1 MMGRRLRRLLKSFLA
16 YEYVRYLLAGKWFI
30 LSVTSLFVVGSLVYY
45 ALQREEYLSES
56 EFIPPNLQM
65 LPVRSGAAVIPGG
78 ADDITQIIAYLS
90 SDQTRG
96 KIVRLYHLVER
107 YDIQASSPRTKA
119 KKIEALLDRN
129 IFITRTKAQTIR
141 IQVYDVNPD
150 TAYMI
155 NQFLLQEAENF
166 CRGIAKYKDYYDN
179 SVASFDS
186 IKVEMAS
193 LERTLSEFRYKYKV
207 FTLSDAQ
214 ESPTQTAIQ
223 LMLNNPDALRQYD
236 KVVSMETRMR
246 RFQELYTRLYE
257 RVEDARVTLNTYPLL
272 IIMVDP
278 PFKSD
283 FPDRPRLLR
292 NTVLAGAIGF
302 LLSAFLVVY
311 VGMLGF
317 FAEEVEEAEERDLI
331 AEKA

>member
-1 MMGRRLRRLLKSFLA
+1 MMGRLRRLRKSLPG
-16 YEYVRYLLAGKWFI
+16 YEYVQYLLAGKWFV
-30 LSVTSLFVVGSLVYY
+30 LSVTSLFVVGSLVYF

-56 EFIPPNLQM
+56 EFIPPNLQK
-65 LPVRSGAAVIPGG
+65 LPVQAGAAVMPGG
-78 ADDITQIIAYLS
+78 AEDIAQIIAYLA
-90 SDQTRG
+90 SDQLRG
-96 KIVRLYHLVER
+96 KIVQLYHLVER
-107 YDIQASSPRTKA
+107 YAIQASSPRTKA
-119 KKIEALLDRN
+119 KKIEALLNRN
-129 IFITRTKAQTIR
+129 ISITRTKAQTIR

-179 SVASFDS
+179 SVAS
-186 IKVEMAS
+186 

-223 LMLNNPDALRQYD
+223 LMLRNPDALRQYD
-236 KVVSMETRMR
+236 KVVSMETRLR

-257 RVEDARVTLNTYPLL
+257 KVEGARVTLNTYPLL

-278 PFKSD
+278 PYKSD

-292 NTVLAGAIGF
+292 NTILAGAIGF

-317 FAEEVEEAEERDLI
+317 FDEEVEEAEERDLI

>member
-1 MMGRRLRRLLKSFLA
+1 M
-16 YEYVRYLLAGKWFI
+16 
-30 LSVTSLFVVGSLVYY
+30 
-45 ALQREEYLSES
+45 
-56 EFIPPNLQM
+56 
-65 LPVRSGAAVIPGG
+65 PGG
-78 ADDITQIIAYLS
+78 AEDIAQIIAYLA
-90 SDQTRG
+90 SDQIRG

-129 IFITRTKAQTIR
+129 ISITRTKAQTIR

-179 SVASFDS
+179 SVASLDS
-186 IKVEMAS
+186 LRVEMAS

-223 LMLNNPDALRQYD
+223 LMLRNPDALRQYD
-236 KVVSMETRMR
+236 KVVSMETRLR

-257 RVEDARVTLNTYPLL
+257 RMEEARVILNTYPQL

-278 PFKSD
+278 PYKSD
-283 FPDRPRLLR
+283 FPARPRLLR
-292 NTVLAGAIGF
+292 TVVLAGAIGF
-302 LLSAFLVVY
+302 LLSAFLAVY

-317 FAEEVEEAEERDLI
+317 FDEEVEEAEERDLI

>member
-1 MMGRRLRRLLKSFLA
+1 MMGRLRRLLKSLPG
-16 YEYVRYLLAGKWFI
+16 YGYVQYLLAGKWFI
-30 LSVTSLFVVGSLVYY
+30 LSVTSLFVVGILVYY

-56 EFIPPNLQM
+56 EFIPPNLQK
-65 LPVRSGAAVIPGG
+65 LPVQAGAAVMPGG
-78 ADDITQIIAYLS
+78 AEDIAQIIAYLS
-90 SDQTRG
+90 SDQIRG

-107 YDIQASSPRTKA
+107 YAIQASSPRTKA

-129 IFITRTKAQTIR
+129 ISITRTKAQTIR

-179 SVASFDS
+179 SVASLDS
-186 IKVEMAS
+186 LRVEMAS

-223 LMLNNPDALRQYD
+223 LMLRNPDALRQYD

-257 RVEDARVTLNTYPLL
+257 KVEDARVTLNTYPLL

-278 PFKSD
+278 PYKSD

-302 LLSAFLVVY
+302 LLSAFLAVY

-317 FAEEVEEAEERDLI
+317 FDEEVEEAEERDLI